1 MKRMVHRA
9 MATGV
14 ALALACGTAGCG
26 DDDPPAAPGASWYAG
41 DFHVHSSVGSND
53 TRYPDGSLQSWPET
67 IRDVAR
73 ERGLA
78 FVVITDHSNSTGSDA
93 TTQVEDPALWNLA
106 PEFPLWD
113 EAAALSD
120 EGLLV
125 VNGNEI
131 SPVAQLDADLCPECT
146 SLGTVRP
153 EPRGHVGC
161 TPEDLD
167 GFVTD
172 GPFVDRPPSEVSGG
186 TSVVDCQNRGGFAI
200 VNHPFPRAT
209 PWLEYDWT
217 DFGYD
222 ALEVYNGSIGW
233 DIFDRNA
240 YDAYL
245 CDRLLGREVVAVGG
259 SDNHRAPVPYADPI
273 SVPLGAPLG
282 LPVTSVLAASLEW
295 AKIMEA
301 VRAGRIVMH
310 ELGTFVEFDAMAG
323 MQRVGGIGD
332 RVAADG
338 VDEIVLRGRSP
349 RTQTVQLF
357 HVAPGACNDRRTPG
371 RDIAPTVAVTMLH
384 ANEICTAGACD
395 FEERVAVRGAA
406 GLWFAT
412 VGEFDTRAV
421 GVRDVAVTNVLTME

>member
-1 MKRMVHRA
+1 MKRTAKRA
-9 MATGV
+9 VATGV
-14 ALALACGTAGCG
+14 VLAFVIGTAGCSG
-26 DDDPPAAPGASWYAG
+26 DDPAAAPAPRWYAG

-73 ERGLA
+73 ERGLD

-106 PEFPLWD
+106 PEFPLWE

-120 EGLLV
+120 ATLLV
-125 VNGNEI
+125 INGNEV
-131 SPVAQLDADLCPECT
+131 SPVAQLDADLCPDCP

-161 TPEDLD
+161 IPEDLD
-167 GFVTD
+167 GFDTD
-172 GPFVDRPPSEVSGG
+172 GPFVDRPPGEVSGG

-245 CDRLLGREVVAVGG
+245 CDRLAGRDVVAVGG
-259 SDNHRAPVPYADPI
+259 SDNHRAPVPYEDPV
-273 SVPLGAPLG
+273 SVSLGAPLG
-282 LPVTSVLAASLEW
+282 LPLTSVFAAAGDW
-295 AKIMEA
+295 ASIMAA

-310 ELGTFVEFDAMAG
+310 ERGTFVELAALAG
-323 MQRVGGIGD
+323 TRHVAGIGD
-332 RVAADG
+332 RAPVAG
-338 VDEIVLRGRSP
+338 VDAFVLRGRSP
-349 RTQTVQLF
+349 RAQALQLF
-357 HVAPGACNDRRTPG
+357 HVGPGACTERRVPG
-371 RDIAPTVAVTMLH
+371 RDLAPTVAVTLVH
-384 ANEICTAGACD
+384 GATVCAEGACD
-395 FEERVAVRGAA
+395 FAETVAVGAA
-406 GLWFAT
+406 PGLWFAT
-412 VGEFDTRAV
+412 VGEFDTRSV
-421 GVRDVAVTNVLTME
+421 GVRDVAVTNVLTLD